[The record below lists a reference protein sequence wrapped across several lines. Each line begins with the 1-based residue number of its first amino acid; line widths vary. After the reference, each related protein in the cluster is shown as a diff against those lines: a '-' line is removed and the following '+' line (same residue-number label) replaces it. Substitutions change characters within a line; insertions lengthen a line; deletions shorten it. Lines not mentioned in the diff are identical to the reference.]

1 MKSVSI
7 SMLGGVWRAIP
18 IRIEHLITQDEMV
31 TILAYSE
38 RYHSPGEPLPTLTRS
53 SAMQLVRGVLADH
66 GEADLWTWSDTMSE
80 RRADEVRQ
88 WATETVE
95 RLFGTIYAA

>member
-7 SMLGGVWRAIP
+7 SMQGGVRRAIP

-38 RYHSPGEPLPTLTRS
+38 RYHLPGEPLPIHSRA
-53 SAMQLVRGVLADH
+53 SAMQMVRGILADH
-66 GEADLWTWSDTMSE
+66 GEADLWVWSDNMPE
-80 RRADEVRQ
+80 RTVEEVHR

-95 RLFGTIYAA
+95 RLFDAIYAA